1 MAVQWLHLI
10 HLHNIHGHYLNA
22 QLLFEYIKRENVKV
36 IWTLH
41 DCWAFTGKCPHFTLA
56 KCDKWKNGCHD
67 CPQYKEYP
75 QALWDNTHRMWL
87 NKKKWFTDV
96 KDMTIITPSIWLSG
110 LVKQSFL
117 NEYPTRV
124 INNGI
129 NLNMFRPY
137 NLEFR
142 FQNDIKNI

>member
-36 IWTLH
+36 IWTL
-41 DCWAFTGKCPHFTLA
+41 
-56 KCDKWKNGCHD
+56 HD

-142 FQNDIKNI
+142 FQNDIKNISFKVLLLDGIIEKG